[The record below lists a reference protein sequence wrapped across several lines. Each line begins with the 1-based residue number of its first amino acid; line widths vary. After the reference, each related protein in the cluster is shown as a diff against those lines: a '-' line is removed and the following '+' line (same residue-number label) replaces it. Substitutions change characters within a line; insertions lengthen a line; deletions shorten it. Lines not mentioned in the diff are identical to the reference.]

1 MNESPRRISVI
12 EVGPR
17 DGLQSEPEIFSTEAK
32 IEFIR
37 RAIDA
42 GVRALEVASFVHPKR
57 VPQMADAEAVI
68 AGLPKRSDVRY
79 IGLVLNPKGFER
91 ARDARLGEIGMA
103 VVASDTYNQRNQG
116 VPTSESVKA
125 WVGIAREARAAGMR
139 ANVMISSAF
148 GCPFE
153 GEVPLRRVLDLV
165 DQVLEG
171 EPVELGLADSIGV
184 GVPAQ
189 VTEMV
194 GAVRERACGIPIRC
208 HFHNTRNTGL
218 ANAQAAIDAGAT
230 TLDASIGGIG
240 GCPFAPAATG
250 NIPTDD
256 LLYMLDRSGL
266 HTGISLEKILEVSKW
281 LQQQLGRDT
290 PAMLPKAGIFP
301 KTATAARAPGTA

>member
-1 MNESPRRISVI
+1 MPHGSLIR
-12 EVGPR
+12 
-17 DGLQSEPEIFSTEAK
+17 PEILSTDAK
-32 IEFIR
+32 NEFIR
-37 RAIDA
+37 RAIGA
-42 GVRALEVASFVHPKR
+42 GIRAIEVTSFVHPKR

-68 AGLPKRSDVRY
+68 AGLPKRNDIRY
-79 IGLVLNPKGFER
+79 IGLVLNQKGFER
-91 ARDARLGEIGMA
+91 ARDSGLGEIGMA

-125 WVGIAREARAAGMR
+125 WLGIARQARAAGMR

-165 DQVLEG
+165 DQVMVG
-171 EPVELGLADSIGV
+171 DPVELGIADSIGV
-184 GVPAQ
+184 GVPVQ
-189 VTEMV
+189 VTEMIH
-194 GAVRERACGIPIRC
+194 AVRERAPAVPIRC

-218 ANAQAAIDAGAT
+218 ANAQAALDAGAAS
-230 TLDASIGGIG
+230 LDASIGGIG

-256 LLYMLDRSGL
+256 LLYMLERSGVE
-266 HTGISLEKILEVSKW
+266 TGVSLEQIVDTSKW
-281 LQQQLGRDT
+281 LQQQLGRST

-301 KTATAARAPGTA
+301 KVAERYRVAG